1 MCVMK
6 IDIRNQYVPMS
17 QMNRDLTF
25 RGQFKPALQQCF
37 DLFKKGNQKCTSIPG
52 KYNIK
57 VLLNKV
63 MQILK
68 PSEKELPVVSSAMVL
83 FFMGLQIED
92 EFKKELMERTLKNEY
107 ISPNSSNIAKVL
119 TELENKR
126 IIKPEYP
133 YDAPRFCNGI
143 LTQNAYDDIIEKV
156 KGAPSYLLNDMQ
168 KRDII
173 NSLAKSNYHSED
185 IIYSDVSFGGINN
198 DVDVDVDEISGLD
211 DVGADIDDDGG
222 IIDAILDFLDDLF

>member
-1 MCVMK
+1 MK

-17 QMNRDLTF
+17 QMNRNLTF
-25 RGQFKPALQQCF
+25 RGQFKPVLKQYF
-37 DLFKKGNQKCTSIPG
+37 DLFKKESQKHASITE

-83 FFMGLQIED
+83 FFMGLQKEE
-92 EFKKELMERTLKNEY
+92 EFKKELIERTLKNEY
-107 ISPNSSNIAKVL
+107 ISPNISNIAKVL

-133 YDAPRFCNGI
+133 YDPPRFHNGI
-143 LTQNAYDDIIEKV
+143 LTEGAYRDIIEKV

-198 DVDVDVDEISGLD
+198 DSDIDEISGLD